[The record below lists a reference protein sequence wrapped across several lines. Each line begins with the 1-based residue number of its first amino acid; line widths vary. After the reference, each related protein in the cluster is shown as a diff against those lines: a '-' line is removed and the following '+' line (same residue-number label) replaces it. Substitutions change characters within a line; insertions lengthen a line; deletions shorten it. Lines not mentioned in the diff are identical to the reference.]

1 MGSFRLIRLG
11 EQIREEISKM
21 IMSRQIKDP
30 RVSTFLSINRVE
42 ISGDLGYAKV
52 YVSSFLSKKET
63 EKGVRGLQSASG
75 FIQSSI
81 GKRLTIRQFPKL
93 TFIMDTSIK
102 DGFEMVQKL
111 NKLEAEEAAV
121 AGQTD
126 DISESSDMNFGTQS
140 VREEDI

>member
-42 ISGDLGYAKV
+42 VSGDLGYAKV

-63 EKGVRGLQSASG
+63 EKGGTEDEQKEGTA
-75 FIQSSI
+75 
-81 GKRLTIRQFPKL
+81 KRTRI
-93 TFIMDTSIK
+93 TET
-102 DGFEMVQKL
+102 
-111 NKLEAEEAAV
+111 A
-121 AGQTD
+121 
-126 DISESSDMNFGTQS
+126 
-140 VREEDI
+140 